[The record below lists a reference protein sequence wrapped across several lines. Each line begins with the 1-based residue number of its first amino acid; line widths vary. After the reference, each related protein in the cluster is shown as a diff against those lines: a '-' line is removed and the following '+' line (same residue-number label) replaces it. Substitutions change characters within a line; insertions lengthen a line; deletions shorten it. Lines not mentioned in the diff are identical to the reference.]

1 MVTLYKTWL
10 PNASAYLSLRYIG
23 GITHARNHE
32 EHLRPIDSEAPNWRS
47 FFQLRTLS
55 ERPGSNSRRHPEAR
69 YAFLFQAEIKD
80 DTITKLSEKL
90 EGMVY
95 VVPESFASYLKERHS
110 LKTDAAIKS
119 SADLLTEIRK
129 SAGSDAVLMAVGFCL
144 DVDGYLTLTSQHT
157 TTEYAEPIDATV
169 SYGQHNVF
177 EIYAFLR
184 DALHKHKFHSA
195 RDDYVLEP
203 HVVSGADDHTWIG
216 KVARSLHRVV
226 ISGFR
231 ADDESMCDQA
241 MGKLAY
247 LQAFCTATEQRG
259 LEQFLPSLGLDSLR
273 SALHAT
279 KQEKAERAKASQQR
293 KQMLVAAIA
302 IFIPFFFV
310 LLQLLQLPCI
320 DGLNYDYKAATA
332 TQPASGNCTEN
343 KFIVSPDFLNIVAF
357 VLQHLHAVAL
367 IGVLAA
373 LGTVLVIYRA
383 SLFPWL
389 SSGLMEKFTTVF
401 RYAIANQ
408 SEVLILIGTLM
419 LSAVGLGT
427 VALAKV
433 FYFNPPGWAAV
444 QWGLIMLSLSGGLWS
459 LWRFQAIYTKFRQ
472 S

>member
-10 PNASAYLSLRYIG
+10 PNASAYLSLRTIG
-23 GITHARNHE
+23 GITHARNQK
-32 EHLRPIDSEAPNWRS
+32 EHLRPIDSEEPHWRS
-47 FFQLRTLS
+47 FFQLRTLT
-55 ERPGSNSRRHPEAR
+55 ERPGSDSRRHLEAR
-69 YAFLFQAEIKD
+69 YAFLFQAKIKD
-80 DTITKLSEKL
+80 DATTKLSQKL

-95 VVPESFASYLKERHS
+95 VVPESFAACLEAPHS

-119 SADLLTEIRK
+119 SADLLTGIRA
-129 SAGSDAVLMAVGFCL
+129 SIVDPDAVLMAVSFSL

-157 TTEYAEPIDATV
+157 STEYAKPVDATV

-203 HVVSGADDHTWIG
+203 HVVDGDNDHTWIG

-247 LQAFCTATEQRG
+247 LQAFCTATQQRNLG
-259 LEQFLPSLGLDSLR
+259 TFLPAFSLDSLKA
-273 SALHAT
+273 ALHAA
-279 KQEKAERAKASQQR
+279 KQEKTERAKSSQQR
-293 KQMLVAAIA
+293 KQMLVAAVA
-302 IFIPFFFV
+302 IFLPLFFV

-320 DGLNYDYKAATA
+320 DGLNYDYKPPTAA
-332 TQPASGNCTEN
+332 QPASGNCTEN
-343 KFIVSPDFLNIVAF
+343 KFIVSRDFLSIVSF

-367 IGVLAA
+367 IGVIAA

-408 SEVLILIGTLM
+408 REVLVLIGALM
-419 LSAVGLGT
+419 LSAVGLGI

-433 FYFNPPGWAAV
+433 FYFNPPGWATV
-444 QWGLIMLSLSGGLWS
+444 QWGLIVLSLSSSIWS
-459 LWRFQAIYTKFRQ
+459 LWRFKKIYAKL
-472 S
+472 